1 MLDRT
6 SIYYRQVQLLMS
18 VLPYVAEE
26 ESFALKGGTAINM
39 FIRDM
44 PRLSVDID
52 LAYLPIEDRNTSLA
66 HIAEALTRIAERVE
80 RGIRDSKVHRIRQND
95 DETLSKLQIERSG
108 VRIKIETSPV
118 MRGTLYE
125 AEIRKVS
132 DVVEEEFG
140 FVECRIVHMNDL
152 YAGKMCAALDR
163 QHPRDLFDIRY
174 LLDNE
179 GIDSELMNAFIVY
192 LISSNQS
199 IAKLLQPNFHEL
211 REIYDQQFSG
221 MTVSP
226 VSLETLIRTREEFLG
241 IIHNEMTP
249 KHKEFLIGF
258 KRGEPRWELLPFER
272 AELLPSVRWKMMN
285 LDKMSPTKRA
295 EAVVKLSKILQ
306 TDQRHFL

>member
-6 SIYYRQVQLLMS
+6 SIYYRQVQLLIS

-52 LAYLPIEDRNTSLA
+52 LAYLPIEDRDTSLT
-66 HIAEALTRIAERVE
+66 HIAEAFTRIAERVE
-80 RGIRDSKVHRIRQND
+80 RGIRGSKVHRIGQHE
-95 DETLSKLQIERSG
+95 DETLSKLQVERSG

-125 AEIRKVS
+125 ADTRKVS
-132 DVVEEEFG
+132 DAVEEEFG
-140 FVECRIVHMNDL
+140 FVECQIVHMNDL

-163 QHPRDLFDIRY
+163 QHPRDLFDIRN

-192 LISSNQS
+192 LVSSNQS
-199 IAKLLQPNFHEL
+199 IAKLLQPNFHDM
-211 REIYDQQFSG
+211 REIYERQFSG
-221 MTVSP
+221 MTITP
-226 VSLETLIRTREEFLG
+226 VSLEMLLRTREEFLE
-241 IIHNEMTP
+241 IIHKKMTME
-249 KHKEFLIGF
+249 HKEFLMGF
-258 KRGEPRWELLPFER
+258 KRGEPRWDLLPFER
-272 AELLPSVRWKMMN
+272 VEYLPSVRWKMLN
-285 LDKMSPTKRA
+285 LDKMPPEKRA
-295 EAVVKLSKILQ
+295 EAVAKLSTILQ
-306 TDQRHFL
+306 TG